1 MRRREVIAGMLA
13 AVGGSAVGC
22 SEAKP
27 AAGNASSG
35 SASSGGAPTLDDVRA
50 DAKALG
56 FELSDSE
63 LKAIYAYAADFLKTA
78 DRVAKAVPPPPPPKY
93 GPRESTRP
101 PAADNPLGAW
111 YVTASIKGA
120 PSGPLAGKKIAVKD
134 NVCVAGLPM
143 MNGSKVL
150 EGFVPSLDATV
161 VTRLLDAGAEI
172 TGKSVCESFCMSFGS
187 HTADTGFVLNPH
199 DHTRTTGGSSSG
211 SAALVASN
219 VVDMAVGCDEGGS
232 IRVPSAFC
240 GIVGLK
246 PSWGLVPFT
255 GIFPLEMTID
265 HVGPMAHTVHDC
277 ALMLET
283 LAGPDGLDPRQ
294 HAALQRQPY
303 TTLLKAGGKGLRVGI
318 LKEGFGLPDGE
329 KDVDALV
336 MDAAHRFERAG
347 AVVSTVSV
355 PEHTTLAMDCLNLV
369 SAAMS
374 PMARD
379 SMGLGWK
386 GRHQMDM
393 AEFYVKHR
401 QERAALFPP
410 EVKLWLVME
419 RMLDRA
425 SDGLYYGRAQ
435 DAALAVRAA
444 YDHALDQVDVL
455 AMPTVAARPPK
466 LPPANVSFAESMKLS
481 DGAALNTPQFDLTGH
496 PGLNVPCGKLDGL
509 PIGMMIVGR
518 IGGDATVLRAGYAF
532 EQLG

>member
-1 MRRREVIAGMLA
+1 MRRREAIAGMLA
-13 AVGGSAVGC
+13 AVGGSSIGC
-22 SEAKP
+22 
-27 AAGNASSG
+27 NRV
-35 SASSGGAPTLDDVRA
+35 SSGGSTTLSGGQPTLDELRQ
-50 DAKALG
+50 DAQALG
-56 FELSDSE
+56 FELSETE
-63 LKAIYAYAADFLKTA
+63 LKAIYAYAGDFLKTA
-78 DRVAKAVPPPPPPKY
+78 DRVAKATPPAHPPKY

-101 PAADNPLGAW
+101 QASENPLGAW

-120 PSGPLAGKKIAVKD
+120 PTGPLSGKKIAVKD

-143 MNGSKVL
+143 MNGSKVM
-150 EGFVPSLDATV
+150 EGFVPSSDATV
-161 VTRLLDAGAEI
+161 VERLLDAGAEI
-172 TGKSVCESFCMSFGS
+172 TGKSVCERFCMSFGS

-211 SAALVASN
+211 SAALIASN
-219 VVDMAVGCDEGGS
+219 VVDMAIGCDEGGS

-246 PSWGLVPFT
+246 PTWGLVPFT

-265 HVGPMAHTVHDC
+265 HVGPMARTVHDC

-283 LAGPDGLDPRQ
+283 IAGPDGLDPRQ

-303 TTLLKAGGKGLRVGI
+303 TDLIKAGGKGLRVGI

-347 AVVSTVSV
+347 AAVSAVSV
-355 PEHTTLAMDCLNLV
+355 PVHTTLAMDCLNLV

-374 PMARD
+374 PVARNG
-379 SMGLGWK
+379 MGLNWK
-386 GRHQMDM
+386 GHYQIDL

-410 EVKLWLVME
+410 EVKLWLLME
-419 RMLDRA
+419 RILDRT
-425 SDGLYYGRAQ
+425 SGGLYYERAQ
-435 DAALAVRAA
+435 NAALTVRAA
-444 YDHALDQVDVL
+444 YDQTLEQVDVL
-455 AMPTVAARPPK
+455 VMPTVAARPPK
-466 LPPANVSFAESMKLS
+466 LPPTNVDFATSMKLS
-481 DGAALNTPQFDLTGH
+481 DGAALNTSQFDLTGH
-496 PGLNVPCGKLDGL
+496 PALNVPCGKLDGL
-509 PIGMMIVGR
+509 PIGMMMVGR

>member
-1 MRRREVIAGMLA
+1 MRRREAIAGMLA
-13 AVGGSAVGC
+13 AVGGSSLGC
-22 SEAKP
+22 HE
-27 AAGNASSG
+27 ASSAVN
-35 SASSGGAPTLDDVRA
+35 STASHGQPTLDELRR
-50 DAKALG
+50 DAQAVG
-56 FELSDSE
+56 IDLSDTE
-63 LKAIYAYAADFLKTA
+63 LKAVHSYAADFLKAA
-78 DRVAKAVPPPPPPKY
+78 DRVSKAARPAPSPKY
-93 GPRESTRP
+93 GPRTSTRP
-101 PAADNPLGAW
+101 PASENPLNAW
-111 YVTASIKGA
+111 YVTASIQGA
-120 PSGPLAGKKIAVKD
+120 PTGPLAGKKIAIKD
-134 NVCVAGLPM
+134 NICVAGLPM

-150 EGFVPSLDATV
+150 EGFVPAMDATV

-172 TGKSVCESFCMSFGS
+172 AGKSVCESFCMSFGS

-199 DHTRTTGGSSSG
+199 DRTRTTGGSSSG

-246 PSWGLVPFT
+246 PTWGLVPFT

-283 LAGPDGLDPRQ
+283 MAGPDGLDPRQ
-294 HAALQRQPY
+294 HASLQRQPY
-303 TTLLKAGGKGLRVGI
+303 TTMLKAGGKGLRIGI

-336 MDAAHRFERAG
+336 LDAAHRFERTG

-355 PEHTTLAMDCLNLV
+355 PQHTTLAVDCLNLV

-386 GRHQMDM
+386 GRHPMDI

-419 RMLDRA
+419 HMLDRL

-435 DAALAVRAA
+435 NAALAVRAA
-444 YDHALDQVDVL
+444 YDQALEQVDVL
-455 AMPTVAARPPK
+455 VMPTVAARPPK
-466 LPPANVSFAESMKLS
+466 LPPSDVDFATSMKLS

-496 PGLNVPCGKLDGL
+496 PALSVPCGKLDGL

-518 IGGDATVLRAGYAF
+518 MGDDATVLRAGHTF

>member
-13 AVGGSAVGC
+13 AMGFS
-22 SEAKP
+22 P
-27 AAGNASSG
+27 AQGR
-35 SASSGGAPTLDDVRA
+35 PMLDELRA

-56 FELSDSE
+56 FDLSDTE
-63 LKAIYAYAADFLKTA
+63 LAAIQTYVGDFLKA
-78 DRVAKAVPPPPPPKY
+78 AERVSNAIPPAPLPKY
-93 GPRESTRP
+93 RPRNSTRP
-101 PAADNPLGAW
+101 PASENPLNAW
-111 YVTASIKGA
+111 YVTSSIKGA
-120 PSGPLAGKKIAVKD
+120 PTGPLAGKRIAIKD

-150 EGFVPSLDATV
+150 EGFVPSTDATV

-172 TGKSVCESFCMSFGS
+172 AGKSVCESFCMSFGS
-187 HTADTGFVLNPH
+187 HTGDTGFVLNPH

-246 PSWGLVPFT
+246 PTWGLVPFT

-294 HAALQRQPY
+294 HASLQRQPY
-303 TTLLKAGGKGLRVGI
+303 TNLLKAGGKGLRIGI

-336 MDAAHRFERAG
+336 LDAAHRFERAG
-347 AVVSTVSV
+347 AVVSNSSV
-355 PEHTTLAMDCLNLV
+355 KEHTTLAMDCLNLV
-369 SAAMS
+369 SAAMA
-374 PMARD
+374 PVARD
-379 SMGLGWK
+379 SMGLNWK
-386 GRHQMDM
+386 GHYQLEL

-410 EVKLWLVME
+410 EVKLWLVIE
-419 RMLDRA
+419 RMLDRTK
-425 SDGLYYGRAQ
+425 DGLYYARAQ
-435 DAALAVRAA
+435 NVAMSVRAA
-444 YDHALDQVDVL
+444 YDHALEQVDVL
-455 AMPTVAARPPK
+455 VMPTVAARPPK
-466 LPPANVSFAESMKLS
+466 LPPADVDFATSLKLS

-496 PGLNVPCGKLDGL
+496 PGLSVPCGKLDGL

-518 IGGDATVLRAGYAF
+518 HGADAMVLRAGYAF

>member
-1 MRRREVIAGMLA
+1 MHRREAIAGMLA
-13 AVGGSAVGC
+13 AIGGSSIGC
-22 SEAKP
+22 QEVKP
-27 AAGNASSG
+27 SVTSG
-35 SASSGGAPTLDDVRA
+35 SGNGQTLEDIRQ
-50 DAKALG
+50 DAKAVG
-56 FELSDSE
+56 VELSDAE
-63 LKAIYAYAADFLKTA
+63 LKAVHAYAADFLKTA
-78 DRVAKAVPPPPPPKY
+78 DRVTNALPPPQAPKY
-93 GPRESTRP
+93 GPRQSARP
-101 PAADNPLGAW
+101 SASDNPLNAW

-120 PSGPLAGKKIAVKD
+120 PTGPLAGKRIAIKD
-134 NVCVAGLPM
+134 NICVAGLPM

-150 EGFVPSLDATV
+150 EGFVPDTDATV
-161 VTRLLDAGAEI
+161 VARLLDAGAEI
-172 TGKSVCESFCMSFGS
+172 SGKSVCESFCMSFGS

-211 SAALVASN
+211 SAALVASG

-246 PSWGLVPFT
+246 PTWGLVPFT

-283 LAGPDGLDPRQ
+283 MAGPDGLDPRQ

-303 TTLLKAGGKGLRVGI
+303 TTLMKAGGKGLRIGI

-336 MDAAHRFERAG
+336 LDAAHRFEKTG
-347 AVVSTVSV
+347 AVVSTVSI

-379 SMGLGWK
+379 SMGMGWK
-386 GRHQMDM
+386 GRHPMDM

-401 QERAALFPP
+401 KDRAALFPP

-419 RMLDRA
+419 QTLNRA

-435 DAALAVRAA
+435 NAALMVRAA
-444 YDHALDQVDVL
+444 YEHALEQVDVL
-455 AMPTVAARPPK
+455 VMPTVAARPPK
-466 LPPANVSFAESMKLS
+466 LPPANVDFATSMKLS

-496 PGLNVPCGKLDGL
+496 PGLNMPCGKLDGL

>member
-1 MRRREVIAGMLA
+1 MRRREAIAGMLA
-13 AVGGSAVGC
+13 AVGGSAGC
-22 SEAKP
+22 R
-27 AAGNASSG
+27 GTG
-35 SASSGGAPTLDDVRA
+35 LLDDLRA
-50 DAKALG
+50 DAKAAG
-56 FELSDSE
+56 FDLSDTE
-63 LKAIYAYAADFLKTA
+63 LAAIQTYVADFLKAA
-78 DRVAKAVPPPPPPKY
+78 DRVSKAIPPPPAPKY
-93 GPRESTRP
+93 GPRNSRRP
-101 PAADNPLGAW
+101 TSSENPLSAW

-120 PSGPLAGKKIAVKD
+120 PTGPLAGKRIAIKD
-134 NVCVAGLPM
+134 NVSVAGLPM

-150 EGFVPSLDATV
+150 EGFVPSTDATV

-187 HTADTGFVLNPH
+187 HTGDTGFVLNPH

-232 IRVPSAFC
+232 IRVPAAFC

-246 PSWGLVPFT
+246 PTWGLVPFT

-265 HVGPMAHTVHDC
+265 HVGPMARTVHDC

-283 LAGPDGLDPRQ
+283 MAGPDGLDPRQ
-294 HAALQRQPY
+294 SAGLQRQPY
-303 TTLLKAGGKGLRVGI
+303 TKLLQAGGKGLRIGI
-318 LKEGFGLPDGE
+318 LKEGFGLADGE

-336 MDAAHRFERAG
+336 LEAAHRFEKAG

-355 PEHTTLAMDCLNLV
+355 KEHTTLALDCLNLV
-369 SAAMS
+369 SAAMA
-374 PMARD
+374 PVAHD
-379 SMGLGWK
+379 AMGLNWK
-386 GRHQMDM
+386 GHYQLEL

-410 EVKLWLVME
+410 EVKLWLVIE
-419 RMLDRA
+419 RMLDRTG
-425 SDGLYYGRAQ
+425 DGLYYARAQ
-435 DAALAVRAA
+435 NVALNVRAA
-444 YDHALDQVDVL
+444 YDHALEQVDVL
-455 AMPTVAARPPK
+455 VMPTVAARPPK
-466 LPPANVSFAESMKLS
+466 LPPANVDFATSLKLS

-496 PGLNVPCGKLDGL
+496 PGLSVPCGKLDGL

-518 IGGDATVLRAGYAF
+518 HGEDAKVLRAGQVF

>member
-1 MRRREVIAGMLA
+1 MRRREAIAGMLA
-13 AVGGSAVGC
+13 AMGGASVGC
-22 SEAKP
+22 QQAKP
-27 AAGNASSG
+27 DGTHASAGG
-35 SASSGGAPTLDDVRA
+35 VPTLDDVRL

-56 FELSDSE
+56 FELSDTE
-63 LKAIYAYAADFLKTA
+63 LKAIYSYAADFLKTA
-78 DRVAKAVPPPPPPKY
+78 DRVTKALPPAPAPKY
-93 GPRESTRP
+93 GPRDSKRP
-101 PAADNPLGAW
+101 QAADNPLNAW
-111 YVTASIKGA
+111 YVTSSIKGA
-120 PSGPLAGKKIAVKD
+120 PTGPLAGKKIAVKD

-143 MNGSKVL
+143 MNGSKVI
-150 EGFVPSLDATV
+150 EGFVPTSDATV
-161 VTRLLDAGAEI
+161 VSRLLDAGAEI

-187 HTADTGFVLNPH
+187 HTADT
-199 DHTRTTGGSSSG
+199 
-211 SAALVASN
+211 ALVASN

-255 GIFPLEMTID
+255 GIFPIEMTID

-283 LAGPDGLDPRQ
+283 MAGPDGLDPRQ

-303 TTLLKAGGKGLRVGI
+303 TTLMKAGGKGLRVGI

-347 AVVSTVSV
+347 ATVTIVSV

-379 SMGLGWK
+379 TMGLGWK
-386 GRHQMDM
+386 GQHRMDM

-435 DAALAVRAA
+435 NAALMVRAA

-455 AMPTVAARPPK
+455 VMPTVDARPPK
-466 LPPANVSFAESMKLS
+466 LPPANVSFADSMKLS

-496 PGLNVPCGKLDGL
+496 PGLSVPCGKLDGL

>member
-1 MRRREVIAGMLA
+1 MRRRDAIAGMLA
-13 AVGGSAVGC
+13 AAAGSSAGC
-22 SEAKP
+22 SATKP
-27 AAGNASSG
+27 PEQSSSNKG
-35 SASSGGAPTLDDVRA
+35 VPTLDELRA
-50 DAKALG
+50 DAQAVG
-56 FELSDSE
+56 VNLSDSE
-63 LKAIYAYAADFLKTA
+63 LKAVHAYAADCLKTA
-78 DRVAKAVPPPPPPKY
+78 ERVTKALPPPAPPKY
-93 GPRESTRP
+93 GPRQSTRP
-101 PAADNPLGAW
+101 APSDNPLNAW

-120 PSGPLAGKKIAVKD
+120 PTGPLAGKRIAIKD

-150 EGFVPSLDATV
+150 EGFVPDTDATV

-172 TGKSVCESFCMSFGS
+172 AGKSVCESFCMDFGS
-187 HTADTGFVLNPH
+187 HTADTGFVYNPH
-199 DHTRTTGGSSSG
+199 DRTRTTGGSSSG
-211 SAALVASN
+211 SAALVASGA
-219 VVDMAVGCDEGGS
+219 VDMAIGCDEGGS

-265 HVGPMAHTVHDC
+265 HVGPMARSVHDC
-277 ALMLET
+277 ALMLEVI
-283 LAGPDGLDPRQ
+283 AGPDGLDPRQ
-294 HAALQRQPY
+294 HASLRSQPY
-303 TTLLKAGGKGLRVGI
+303 TQLIQAGAKGLRIGI

-329 KDVDALV
+329 KEVDALV
-336 MDAAHRFERAG
+336 LDAAHKFERAG
-347 AVVSTVSV
+347 AKVTTVSV
-355 PEHTTLAMDCLNLV
+355 PQHTTLAMDCLNLV

-386 GRHQMDM
+386 GRHPMDI

-435 DAALAVRAA
+435 NAALTVRAA
-444 YDHALDQVDVL
+444 YDQALEQVDVL
-455 AMPTVAARPPK
+455 VMPTVATRPPK
-466 LPPANVSFAESMKLS
+466 LPPPDVDFATSLKLG

-496 PGLNVPCGKLDGL
+496 PALSVPCGKLDGL
-509 PIGMMIVGR
+509 PIGMMIMGR
-518 IGGDATVLRAGYAF
+518 TGDEGTVLRAGHAF

>member
-22 SEAKP
+22 R
-27 AAGNASSG
+27 GTG
-35 SASSGGAPTLDDVRA
+35 SLDDLRA
-50 DAKALG
+50 DAKTVG
-56 FELSDSE
+56 FDLSDSE
-63 LKAIYAYAADFLKTA
+63 LKAIQTYVADFLKAA
-78 DRVAKAVPPPPPPKY
+78 DRVSNAIPPAPSPKY
-93 GPRESTRP
+93 GPRTSTRP
-101 PAADNPLGAW
+101 AASENPLNAW

-120 PSGPLAGKKIAVKD
+120 PTGSLAGKRIAIKD

-150 EGFVPSLDATV
+150 EGFVPSTDATV

-187 HTADTGFVLNPH
+187 HTGDTGFVLNPH

-246 PSWGLVPFT
+246 PTWGLVPFT

-265 HVGPMAHTVHDC
+265 HVGPMARTVHDC

-294 HAALQRQPY
+294 NAGLQHQPY
-303 TTLLKAGGKGLRVGI
+303 TTLLEAGGKGLRIGI

-336 MDAAHRFERAG
+336 LEAAHRFERAG
-347 AVVSTVSV
+347 AAVSTVSV
-355 PEHTTLAMDCLNLV
+355 KEHTTLALDCLNLV
-369 SAAMS
+369 SAAMA
-374 PMARD
+374 PVAHD
-379 SMGLGWK
+379 SMGLNWK
-386 GRHQMDM
+386 GHYQIEL

-410 EVKLWLVME
+410 EVKLWLVIE
-419 RMLDRA
+419 RMLDRTG
-425 SDGLYYGRAQ
+425 DGLYYACAQ
-435 DAALAVRAA
+435 NVALSVRAA
-444 YDHALDQVDVL
+444 YDHALEQVDVL
-455 AMPTVAARPPK
+455 VMPTVDARPPK
-466 LPPANVSFAESMKLS
+466 LPPTDVDFATSLKLS

-496 PGLNVPCGKLDGL
+496 PGLSVPCGKLDGL

-518 IGGDATVLRAGYAF
+518 HGDDATVLRAGYAF

>member
-22 SEAKP
+22 R
-27 AAGNASSG
+27 GTG
-35 SASSGGAPTLDDVRA
+35 SLDDLRA
-50 DAKALG
+50 DAKTVG
-56 FELSDSE
+56 FDLSDSE
-63 LKAIYAYAADFLKTA
+63 LKAIQTYVTDFLKA
-78 DRVAKAVPPPPPPKY
+78 AHRVSNAIPPAPSPKY
-93 GPRESTRP
+93 APRTSTRP
-101 PAADNPLGAW
+101 AASENPLNAW

-120 PSGPLAGKKIAVKD
+120 ATGPLAGKKIAIKD

-150 EGFVPSLDATV
+150 EGFVPSTDATV

-187 HTADTGFVLNPH
+187 HTGDTGFVLNPH

-211 SAALVASN
+211 SAALVASK

-246 PSWGLVPFT
+246 PTWGLVPFT

-265 HVGPMAHTVHDC
+265 HVGPMARTVHDC

-294 HAALQRQPY
+294 NAGLQRQPY
-303 TTLLKAGGKGLRVGI
+303 TKLLQAGGKGLRIGI
-318 LKEGFGLPDGE
+318 LKEGFGLSDGE

-336 MDAAHRFERAG
+336 LDAAHRFERAG
-347 AVVSTVSV
+347 AAVSTVSV
-355 PEHTTLAMDCLNLV
+355 KEHTTLALDCLNLV
-369 SAAMS
+369 SAAMA
-374 PMARD
+374 PVARD
-379 SMGLGWK
+379 SMGLNWK
-386 GRHQMDM
+386 GHYQLEL

-410 EVKLWLVME
+410 EVKLWLVIE
-419 RMLDRA
+419 KMLDRTG
-425 SDGLYYGRAQ
+425 DGLYYARAQ
-435 DAALAVRAA
+435 NVALSVRAT
-444 YDHALDQVDVL
+444 YDHALEQVDVL
-455 AMPTVAARPPK
+455 VMPTVAARPPK
-466 LPPANVSFAESMKLS
+466 LPPTDVDFATSLKLS

-496 PGLNVPCGKLDGL
+496 PGLSVPCGKLDGL

-518 IGGDATVLRAGYAF
+518 HGDDATVLRAGHAF
-532 EQLG
+532 EQLL

>member
-1 MRRREVIAGMLA
+1 MRRREMIAGILA
-13 AVGGSAVGC
+13 VAGGGAVGC
-22 SEAKP
+22 RE
-27 AAGNASSG
+27 ASSG
-35 SASSGGAPTLDDVRA
+35 AAANSSGQPTLDDLRA
-50 DAKALG
+50 DAQAVG
-56 FELSDSE
+56 FNLSDAE
-63 LKAIYAYAADFLKTA
+63 LKAVQTYVADFQKAA
-78 DRVAKAVPPPPPPKY
+78 DRVAKAIPPAPAPKY
-93 GPRESTRP
+93 GPRNSTRP
-101 PAADNPLGAW
+101 PASENPLNAW

-120 PSGPLAGKKIAVKD
+120 PTGPLAGKKIVIKD

-143 MNGSKVL
+143 MNGSKVM
-150 EGFVPSLDATV
+150 EGFVPQTDATV

-187 HTADTGFVLNPH
+187 HTGDTGFVLNPH
-199 DHTRTTGGSSSG
+199 DRTRTTGGSSSG

-219 VVDMAVGCDEGGS
+219 VVDMAIGCDEGGS

-246 PSWGLVPFT
+246 PTWGLVPFT

-265 HVGPMAHTVHDC
+265 HVGPMAHSVHDC

-294 HAALQRQPY
+294 NASFKSQPY
-303 TTLLKAGGKGLRVGI
+303 TTLLKAGGKGLRIGI

-336 MDAAHRFERAG
+336 LDAAHRFERTG
-347 AVVSTVSV
+347 AAVSTVSV
-355 PEHTTLAMDCLNLV
+355 KEHTTLAMDCLNLV
-369 SAAMS
+369 SSGMA
-374 PMARD
+374 PVARD
-379 SMGLGWK
+379 SMGLNWK
-386 GRHQMDM
+386 GHYQLDL

-410 EVKLWLVME
+410 EVKLWLVIE
-419 RMLDRA
+419 RMLDRTG
-425 SDGLYYGRAQ
+425 DGLYYARAQ
-435 DAALAVRAA
+435 NVALSVRAA
-444 YDHALDQVDVL
+444 YDHALEQVDVL
-455 AMPTVAARPPK
+455 VMPTVAARPPK
-466 LPPANVSFAESMKLS
+466 LPPADVDFATSMKLS

-496 PGLNVPCGKLDGL
+496 PALSVPCGKLDGL

-518 IGGDATVLRAGYAF
+518 MGDEATVLRAGHAF

>member
-1 MRRREVIAGMLA
+1 MRRREAIAGILA
-13 AVGGSAVGC
+13 AVGGSAAGC
-22 SEAKP
+22 REAKP
-27 AAGNASSG
+27 SVT
-35 SASSGGAPTLDDVRA
+35 SSGGPPTLDDVRR
-50 DAKALG
+50 DAQAVG
-56 FELSDSE
+56 VELSDAE
-63 LKAIYAYAADFLKTA
+63 LKAIHAYAADFVKAA
-78 DRVAKAVPPPPPPKY
+78 DRVSKALPPAAPPKY
-93 GPRESTRP
+93 GPRTSARP
-101 PAADNPLGAW
+101 PAAENPLGAW

-120 PSGPLAGKKIAVKD
+120 PSGPLAGKKIVIKD

-150 EGFVPSLDATV
+150 EGFVPETDATV

-219 VVDMAVGCDEGGS
+219 AVDMAVGCDEGGS

-294 HAALQRQPY
+294 HAALRSQPY
-303 TTLLKAGGKGLRVGI
+303 TTLMKAGGKGLRIGI

-336 MDAAHRFERAG
+336 MDAAHRLEHSG
-347 AVVSTVSV
+347 ATVSMV
-355 PEHTTLAMDCLNLV
+355 SVKEHTTLAMDCLNLV

-386 GRHQMDM
+386 GRHPMDM
-393 AEFYVKHR
+393 AEFYVKHK

-435 DAALAVRAA
+435 EAALMVRAA
-444 YDHALDQVDVL
+444 YDQALQQVVVL
-455 AMPTVAARPPK
+455 VMPTVAARPPK

-496 PGLNVPCGKLDGL
+496 PALSVPCGKLDGL

-518 IGGDATVLRAGYAF
+518 MGDEATVLRAGYAF

>member
-1 MRRREVIAGMLA
+1 MRRREMMAGMLA
-13 AVGGSAVGC
+13 AAGGGSVGC
-22 SEAKP
+22 SIGSS
-27 AAGNASSG
+27 AGNNTFRSG
-35 SASSGGAPTLDDVRA
+35 EPTLDELRA
-50 DAKALG
+50 DAQAIG
-56 FELSDSE
+56 FDLSGDE
-63 LKAIYAYAADFLKTA
+63 LKAIHSYAAGFLKAA
-78 DRVAKAVPPPPPPKY
+78 DRVAKATPPAPKPKY
-93 GPRESTRP
+93 GPRKFSRP
-101 PAADNPLGAW
+101 LASENPLGAW
-111 YVTASIKGA
+111 YVTASIQSA
-120 PSGPLAGKKIAVKD
+120 PTGPLAGKKIAIKD
-134 NVCVAGLPM
+134 NICVAGLPM

-150 EGFVPSLDATV
+150 EGFVPATDATV

-172 TGKSVCESFCMSFGS
+172 TGKAVCESFCMSFGS

-199 DHTRTTGGSSSG
+199 DRTRTTGGSSSG

-255 GIFPLEMTID
+255 GIFQLEMTID
-265 HVGPMAHTVHDC
+265 RVGPMARTVNDC
-277 ALMLET
+277 ALMLEAM
-283 LAGPDGLDPRQ
+283 AGPDGLDPRQ
-294 HAALQRQPY
+294 HASLQPQPY
-303 TTLLKAGGKGLRVGI
+303 TRLLKPGGKGLRIGI

-336 MDAAHRFERAG
+336 LEAAQRFERAG

-369 SAAMS
+369 SAGMA
-374 PMARD
+374 PVARD
-379 SMGLGWK
+379 SVGLNWK
-386 GRHQMDM
+386 GHYQMDL

-419 RMLDRA
+419 RMLDRTG
-425 SDGLYYGRAQ
+425 DGLYYARAQ
-435 DAALAVRAA
+435 NAALLVRAA
-444 YDHALDQVDVL
+444 YDRALEQVDVL
-455 AMPTVAARPPK
+455 VMPTVAARPPK
-466 LPPANVSFAESMKLS
+466 LPPPDVDFATSLRLA
-481 DGAALNTPQFDLTGH
+481 DGAALNTSQFDLTGH
-496 PGLNVPCGKLDGL
+496 PALSVPCGKLDGL
-509 PIGMMIVGR
+509 PIGMMIVGP

>member
-1 MRRREVIAGMLA
+1 MRRREMIAGMLA
-13 AVGGSAVGC
+13 AVGGGATGC
-22 SEAKP
+22 HESRST
-27 AAGNASSG
+27 ASSN
-35 SASSGGAPTLDDVRA
+35 SGQPTVDDLRQ
-50 DAKALG
+50 DAQALG
-56 FELSDSE
+56 FNVSDTE
-63 LKAIYAYAADFLKTA
+63 LKAIHSYAADFLKA
-78 DRVAKAVPPPPPPKY
+78 VDRVAKAVPPAPAPKY

-101 PAADNPLGAW
+101 QASDNPLNAW

-120 PSGPLAGKKIAVKD
+120 PTGPLAGKKIVVKD

-143 MNGSKVL
+143 MNGSKVI
-150 EGFVPSLDATV
+150 EGFVPTVDATV

-187 HTADTGFVLNPH
+187 HTGDTGFVLNPH

-219 VVDMAVGCDEGGS
+219 MVDMAVGCDEGGS

-246 PSWGLVPFT
+246 PTWGLVPFT
-255 GIFPLEMTID
+255 GIFPIEMTID

-283 LAGPDGLDPRQ
+283 MAGPDGLDPRQ
-294 HAALQRQPY
+294 NSALQSQPY
-303 TTLLKAGGKGLRVGI
+303 TKLINAGGKGLRIGI
-318 LKEGFGLPDGE
+318 MKEGFGLPDGE

-336 MDAAHRFERAG
+336 LDAAHRFERAG
-347 AVVSTVSV
+347 ATVSTVSV
-355 PEHTTLAMDCLNLV
+355 PVHTTLAMDCLNLV
-369 SAAMS
+369 SAAM
-374 PMARD
+374 AATAHD
-379 SMGLGWK
+379 SMGMNWK
-386 GRHQMDM
+386 GHYQLDL

-401 QERAALFPP
+401 RERADLFPP
-410 EVKLWLVME
+410 EMKLWLVME
-419 RMLDRA
+419 RMLDRTG
-425 SDGLYYGRAQ
+425 DGLYYARARNVS
-435 DAALAVRAA
+435 LAVRAA
-444 YDHALDQVDVL
+444 YDQALEQVDVL
-455 AMPTVAARPPK
+455 VMPTVAARPPK
-466 LPPANVSFAESMKLS
+466 LPPANVDFATSMKLS

-518 IGGDATVLRAGYAF
+518 MGGDATVLRAGHAF

>member
-1 MRRREVIAGMLA
+1 MRRREAIAGMLA
-13 AVGGSAVGC
+13 AIGGSTVGC
-22 SEAKP
+22 REVK
-27 AAGNASSG
+27 
-35 SASSGGAPTLDDVRA
+35 SGGNSTSGHGQPTLDELRL
-50 DAKALG
+50 DAQAVG
-56 FELSDSE
+56 FDLSDSE
-63 LKAIYAYAADFLKTA
+63 IEAIHAYAADFLKAA
-78 DRVAKAVPPPPPPKY
+78 DRVSNATPPAPAPKY
-93 GPRESTRP
+93 GPRESARP
-101 PAADNPLGAW
+101 PASENPLNAW
-111 YVTASIKGA
+111 YVTASIQGA

-143 MNGSKVL
+143 MNGSKVM
-150 EGFVPSLDATV
+150 EGFVPTTDATV

-172 TGKSVCESFCMSFGS
+172 MGKSVCESFCMSFGS
-187 HTADTGFVLNPH
+187 HTGDTGFVLNPH

-246 PSWGLVPFT
+246 PTWGLVPFT

-265 HVGPMAHTVHDC
+265 HVGPMARTVHDC

-294 HAALQRQPY
+294 NSALQRQAY
-303 TTLLKAGGKGLRVGI
+303 TTLLEAGGNGLRIGI

-336 MDAAHRFERAG
+336 LDAAHRFERAG
-347 AVVSTVSV
+347 ALVSDVSV
-355 PEHTTLAMDCLNLV
+355 KEHTTLAMDCLNLV
-369 SAAMS
+369 SAGMG
-374 PMARD
+374 PVARD
-379 SMGLGWK
+379 AMGINWK
-386 GRHQMDM
+386 GHYQIEL

-419 RMLDRA
+419 RMLDRTG
-425 SDGLYYGRAQ
+425 DGLYYARAQ
-435 DAALAVRAA
+435 NAALTVRAA
-444 YDHALDQVDVL
+444 YDHALEQVDVL
-455 AMPTVAARPPK
+455 VMPTVAARPPK
-466 LPPANVSFAESMKLS
+466 LPPTNVDFATSMKLS
-481 DGAALNTPQFDLTGH
+481 DGAALNTSQFDLTGH
-496 PGLNVPCGKLDGL
+496 PALSVPCGKLDGL

-518 IGGDATVLRAGYAF
+518 VGDDATVLRAGHAF

>member
-1 MRRREVIAGMLA
+1 MRRREAIAGILA
-13 AVGGSAVGC
+13 AVGGSAGGC
-22 SEAKP
+22 SSE
-27 AAGNASSG
+27 GHTS
-35 SASSGGAPTLDDVRA
+35 LDDVRR
-50 DAKALG
+50 DAQAVG
-56 FELSDSE
+56 MELSDAE
-63 LKAIYAYAADFLKTA
+63 LKAIHAYAADLVETA
-78 DRVAKAVPPPPPPKY
+78 DRVSKALPPAPPPKY
-93 GPRESTRP
+93 GPRTAARP
-101 PAADNPLGAW
+101 PAAENPLGAW

-120 PSGPLAGKKIAVKD
+120 PTGPLAGKKIVIKD

-150 EGFVPSLDATV
+150 EGFVPDTDATV

-219 VVDMAVGCDEGGS
+219 AVDMAVGCDEGGS

-255 GIFPLEMTID
+255 GIFPIEMTID

-294 HAALQRQPY
+294 HAALRSQPY
-303 TTLLKAGGKGLRVGI
+303 TTLMKAGGKGLRIGI

-336 MDAAHRFERAG
+336 MDAAHRLEHAG
-347 AVVSTVSV
+347 ATVSMV
-355 PEHTTLAMDCLNLV
+355 SVKEHTTLAMDCLNLV

-386 GRHQMDM
+386 GRHPMDM
-393 AEFYVKHR
+393 AEFYVKHKR
-401 QERAALFPP
+401 ERAALFPP

-419 RMLDRA
+419 RVLER
-425 SDGLYYGRAQ
+425 SSNGLYYGRAQ
-435 DAALAVRAA
+435 EAALAVRAA
-444 YDHALDQVDVL
+444 YDQALQQVDVL
-455 AMPTVAARPPK
+455 VMPTVAARPPK

-496 PGLNVPCGKLDGL
+496 PALSVPCGKLDGL
-509 PIGMMIVGR
+509 PIGMMMVGR
-518 IGGDATVLRAGYAF
+518 MGDEATVLRAGYAF

>member
-13 AVGGSAVGC
+13 AMGANPAQGQPALDELRSDARKAGFDLSHAELAAIQTYVSDFQSAA
-22 SEAKP
+22 E
-27 AAGNASSG
+27 
-35 SASSGGAPTLDDVRA
+35 
-50 DAKALG
+50 
-56 FELSDSE
+56 
-63 LKAIYAYAADFLKTA
+63 
-78 DRVAKAVPPPPPPKY
+78 RVANAIPPAPPPKY
-93 GPRESTRP
+93 GPRNSARP
-101 PAADNPLGAW
+101 AEAENPLNAW

-120 PSGPLAGKKIAVKD
+120 PTGPLAGKKIAIKD

-150 EGFVPSLDATV
+150 EGFVPSTDATV

-172 TGKSVCESFCMSFGS
+172 TGKAVCEGFCMSFGS
-187 HTADTGFVLNPH
+187 HTGDTGFVLNPH

-246 PSWGLVPFT
+246 PTWGLVPFT
-255 GIFPLEMTID
+255 GIFPIEMTID
-265 HVGPMAHTVHDC
+265 HVGPMARTVHDC

-303 TTLLKAGGKGLRVGI
+303 TNLLKGGGRGLRIGI

-336 MDAAHRFERAG
+336 LEAAHRFARVG
-347 AVVSTVSV
+347 ASVSTVSV
-355 PEHTTLAMDCLNLV
+355 KEHTTLAMDCLNLV
-369 SAAMS
+369 SAAMA
-374 PMARD
+374 PVARD
-379 SMGLGWK
+379 AMGLNWK
-386 GRHQMDM
+386 GHYQLEL

-401 QERAALFPP
+401 EKRAALFPP
-410 EVKLWLVME
+410 EMKLWLVLE
-419 RMLDRA
+419 RMLDRTG
-425 SDGLYYGRAQ
+425 DGLYYARAQ
-435 DAALAVRAA
+435 NVALSVRAA
-444 YDHALDQVDVL
+444 YDHALEQVDVL
-455 AMPTVAARPPK
+455 VMPTVAARPPK
-466 LPPANVSFAESMKLS
+466 LPPADVDFATSLKLS

-496 PGLNVPCGKLDGL
+496 PGLSVPCGKLDGL
-509 PIGMMIVGR
+509 PVGMMIVGR
-518 IGGDATVLRAGYAF
+518 HGDDATVLRAGHAF

>member
-13 AVGGSAVGC
+13 AMGGNSAHGQSELDELRRDARAVGF
-22 SEAKP
+22 
-27 AAGNASSG
+27 
-35 SASSGGAPTLDDVRA
+35 D
-50 DAKALG
+50 
-56 FELSDSE
+56 LSDTE
-63 LKAIYAYAADFLKTA
+63 LAAIQTYVADFLKA
-78 DRVAKAVPPPPPPKY
+78 AERVSNAIPPAPAPKY
-93 GPRESTRP
+93 GPRNSTRP
-101 PAADNPLGAW
+101 RASENPLNAW

-120 PSGPLAGKKIAVKD
+120 PTGPLAGKKIAIKD

-150 EGFVPSLDATV
+150 EGFVPSSDATV

-172 TGKSVCESFCMSFGS
+172 AGKSVCESFCMSFGS
-187 HTADTGFVLNPH
+187 HTGDTGFVLNPH
-199 DHTRTTGGSSSG
+199 DRTRTTGGSSSG

-219 VVDMAVGCDEGGS
+219 VVNMAVGCDEGGS

-246 PSWGLVPFT
+246 PTWGLVPFT

-265 HVGPMAHTVHDC
+265 HVGPMARTVHDC

-283 LAGPDGLDPRQ
+283 MAGPDGLDPRQ
-294 HAALQRQPY
+294 NALFERQAY
-303 TTLLKAGGKGLRVGI
+303 TTLMKAGGKGLRIGI

-336 MDAAHRFERAG
+336 LDAAHRFERAG

-355 PEHTTLAMDCLNLV
+355 KEHTTLALDCLNLV
-369 SAAMS
+369 SAAMA
-374 PMARD
+374 PVARD
-379 SMGLGWK
+379 SMGLNWK
-386 GRHQMDM
+386 GHYQLEL

-410 EVKLWLVME
+410 EVKLWLVIE
-419 RMLDRA
+419 RMLDRTG
-425 SDGLYYGRAQ
+425 DGLYYARAQ
-435 DAALAVRAA
+435 NVALSVRAA
-444 YDHALDQVDVL
+444 YDHALEQVDVL
-455 AMPTVAARPPK
+455 VMPTVAARPPK
-466 LPPANVSFAESMKLS
+466 LPAANVDFATSLKLS

-496 PGLNVPCGKLDGL
+496 PGLSVPCGKLDGL

-518 IGGDATVLRAGYAF
+518 HGDDATVLRAGYAF